1 MGTYCYLCA
10 YGTKRVPPKSHRLPS
25 GSGAQPTDELA
36 SCHGCGVL
44 ACSQH
49 GRRVSL
55 FKCALCDGVD
65 VTDAVLNSNAAAAPE
80 LNPAP
85 FPEFER
91 TGLAASGRVMQQAIV
106 ALEAIRAAQD
116 RIATSFNLDDR
127 AWTEPFQEVSSNN
140 IVLDLDTMITQR
152 AEESG
157 FDLANS
163 GLEPGTKPLIDLG
176 AIAADVRSRYALTQ
190 AWVDERAAR
199 LVLGAVVRTY
209 LLADEEAHGETLLS
223 EGIRPHPVRSC
234 QFMPS

>member
-1 MGTYCYLCA
+1 MVACKQDNPAVVTPQRCRSPQTRLPKEHYTCDRRQLMGTYCYLCA

-25 GSGAQPTDELA
+25 GSEAQPTDELA

-65 VTDAVLNSNAAAAPE
+65 VTAAVLNSNAAAAPE

-140 IVLDLDTMITQR
+140 IVLDST
-152 AEESG
+152 
-157 FDLANS
+157 
-163 GLEPGTKPLIDLG
+163 P
-176 AIAADVRSRYALTQ
+176 
-190 AWVDERAAR
+190 
-199 LVLGAVVRTY
+199 
-209 LLADEEAHGETLLS
+209 
-223 EGIRPHPVRSC
+223 
-234 QFMPS
+234 